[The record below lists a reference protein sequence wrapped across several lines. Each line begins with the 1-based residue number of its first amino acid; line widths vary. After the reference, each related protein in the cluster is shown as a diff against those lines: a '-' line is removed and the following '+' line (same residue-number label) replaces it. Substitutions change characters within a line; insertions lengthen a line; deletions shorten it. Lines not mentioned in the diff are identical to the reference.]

1 MNGRKFGIELEISN
15 ISMRQSYEAIK
26 AIGIRVEIEGYNHTD
41 HADHWKIV
49 RDSSVE
55 NGHEVVSPILI
66 GNDGLD
72 EAVRV
77 ANALKAAGASA
88 NKTCG
93 FHVHFDAR
101 NMNVNE
107 IRTICTRYAK
117 YEAEIDRFMPRSRR
131 ADNNRFCR
139 SVVREFGYTEFKTA
153 TTVERLAD
161 AQEDRYFKVN
171 LKAYLRH
178 HTIEFRQHSGT
189 VEAEKIQNWILFLND
204 FVNESIRIANGTA
217 ANAPAANA
225 PKIQKHWQNL
235 IDLLTESNG
244 MLASDLISRLGIQPH
259 SLRGQI
265 SHMRAAGIAI
275 TTKRTPAG
283 SIYGY
288 AGTAQAAN
296 EDALFNGV
304 NAATRDFLNRRAQM
318 LAA

>member
-49 RDSSVE
+49 RDGSVE

-66 GNDGLD
+66 GQDGLN

-93 FHVHFDAR
+93 FHVHFDAHE
-101 NMNVNE
+101 MTVNE

-131 ADNNRFCR
+131 ADNNRFCHT
-139 SVVREFGYTEFKTA
+139 VVHEFVSTAFQTA
-153 TTVERLAD
+153 TTIERLAD
-161 AQEDRYFKVN
+161 AQESRYFKVN

-189 VEAEKIQNWILFLND
+189 VEAEKIQNWILFLDD
-204 FVNESIRIANGTA
+204 FVNESIRIANGTTA
-217 ANAPAANA
+217 TA

-235 IDLLTESNG
+235 IDLLAESNG
-244 MLASDLISRLGIQPH
+244 MLAGDLISLLGIQPH

-283 SIYGY
+283 SIYSY
-288 AGTAQAAN
+288 AGTAHPTN

-304 NAATRDFLNRRAQM
+304 NAATRDFLNRRSQM

>member
-15 ISMRQSYEAIK
+15 ISMRQSYEAIR

-49 RDSSVE
+49 RDGSVE

-66 GNDGLD
+66 GQDGLN

-93 FHVHFDAR
+93 FHVHFDAHE
-101 NMNVNE
+101 MTVNE

-189 VEAEKIQNWILFLND
+189 VEAEKIQNWILFLDD
-204 FVNESIRIANGTA
+204 FVNESVRIANGTTA
-217 ANAPAANA
+217 TA

-235 IDLLTESNG
+235 IDLLAEGDG
-244 MLASDLISRLGIQPH
+244 MLASDIISRLGIQPH

-283 SIYGY
+283 SIYSY
-288 AGTAQAAN
+288 AGTVQPAN

-304 NAATRDFLNRRAQM
+304 NAATREFLNRRALA

>member
-1 MNGRKFGIELEISN
+1 MNDRQFGIELEICS
-15 ISMRQSYEAIK
+15 ISMRQSYEAIRT
-26 AIGIRVEIEGYNHTD
+26 IGIRVEIERYNHTD

-49 RDSSVE
+49 RDASVD
-55 NGHEVVSPILI
+55 NGHEVVSPILR
-66 GNDGLD
+66 GQNGLD
-72 EAVRV
+72 DAVRV

-131 ADNNRFCR
+131 ADNNRYCR
-139 SVVREFGYTEFKTA
+139 SVVREFGYTAFQTA
-153 TTVERLAD
+153 TTIEKLAD

-189 VEAEKIQNWILFLND
+189 VEADKIQNWILFLND
-204 FVNESIRIANGTA
+204 FVNESIRIANGTTVT
-217 ANAPAANA
+217 A
-225 PKIQKHWQNL
+225 PKIQKHWKNL
-235 IDLLTESNG
+235 IDLLADGNG
-244 MLASDLISRLGIQPH
+244 MLASDIISHLGIQSH

-283 SIYGY
+283 SVYSY
-288 AGTAQAAN
+288 AGTAQISN

-304 NAATRDFLNRRAQM
+304 NAATRDFLNHRAQM
-318 LAA
+318 LAT

>member
-26 AIGIRVEIEGYNHTD
+26 AIGVKVEIESYNHTD
-41 HADHWKIV
+41 HKDHWKIV
-49 RDSSVE
+49 RDGSVD

-66 GNDGLD
+66 GQAGLD
-72 EAVRV
+72 ETVRV
-77 ANALKAAGASA
+77 ANALKTAEASA

-101 NMNVNE
+101 NMNLDE

-131 ADNNRFCR
+131 ADNNRYCR

-153 TTVERLAD
+153 TTIERLAD

-217 ANAPAANA
+217 SSDTTATS

-235 IDLLTESNG
+235 IDLLAENNG
-244 MLASDLISRLGIQPH
+244 MLASDIISRLGIQPH

-283 SIYGY
+283 SIYSF
-288 AGTAQAAN
+288 AGTAQTN
-296 EDALFNGV
+296 RVDALFNGV